1 MANELTFHQLATILN
16 TITAQATGKTGIAAV
31 DTSSFVTV
39 GQEALNCGYDT
50 LSTAISQVLGKTIFA
65 VRPYTAKFR
74 GLEMSE
80 QQYGNSSRK
89 LSPIDKDFENDPAID
104 PAQMVDGGSI
114 DPYVISKPL
123 VQQENFYG
131 TEVYKKPLTIY
142 DWQLDQAFT
151 GPDQFGQFVSMMMQ
165 NASDMLEQ
173 ARENTKRMT
182 LVNLIG
188 AILGQYATNQN
199 VKLVTEYNAYLG
211 LSGANALTWAG
222 IKGDAEQYQRFMR
235 FAYARIATVASMLT
249 ERSAKYHVSLPNKTI
264 MRHTPY
270 EYQRLYMLGQ
280 ERYDME
286 AQVLADAF
294 HDNYLKLA
302 DVETVNFWQS
312 INTPDTINVTPSYL
326 VTSGNNVGTVAKGA
340 AVNKAGIFAVIM
352 DRDAAGVVQVNERT
366 RTAYN
371 ARGEYTNYW
380 FSAAMKYYNSFT
392 ENCVVFTLD

>member
-1 MANELTFHQLATILN
+1 MANELTFNQLATVLN
-16 TITAQATGKTGIAAV
+16 AITAQATGKTGIAAV

-39 GQEALNCGYDT
+39 GQEALKCGYDT
-50 LSTAISQVLGKTIFA
+50 LNTAISQVLGKTIFA
-65 VRPYTAKFR
+65 VRPYTAKFK
-74 GLEMSE
+74 GLEMTE

-114 DPYVISKPL
+114 DPFVISKPL

-131 TEVYKKPLTIY
+131 SEVYKKSLTIY

-182 LVNLIG
+182 LANLIG
-188 AILGQYATNQN
+188 AVLGHYAANQN

-211 LSGANALTWAG
+211 LTGQNALTWAG
-222 IKGDAEQYQRFMR
+222 IKGNADQYQRFMR
-235 FAYARIATVASMLT
+235 FSYARIATVASMLT
-249 ERSAKYHVSLPNKTI
+249 ERSAKYHVSLPDKTI

-326 VTSGNNVGTVAKGA
+326 IASGTNVGTVAKGA

-366 RTAYN
+366 RTQYN
-371 ARGEYTNYW
+371 GRGEYTNYW
-380 FSAAMKYYNSFT
+380 FGATMKYYNSFT

>member
-1 MANELTFHQLATILN
+1 MANELTFNQLATILN
-16 TITAQATGKTGIAAV
+16 AITAQATGKTGIAAV

-39 GQEALNCGYDT
+39 GQEALKTGYDT
-50 LSTAISQVLGKTIFA
+50 LNTAISQVLGKTIFA

-74 GLEMSE
+74 GLEMTE

-131 TEVYKKPLTIY
+131 TEVYKKSLTIY
-142 DWQLDQAFT
+142 DWQLDQAMR
-151 GPDQFGQFVSMMMQ
+151 GPDEFGQFVAMMMQ

-182 LVNLIG
+182 LANLIG
-188 AILGQYATNQN
+188 AVLGHYAANQN
-199 VKLVTEYNAYLG
+199 VKLVTAYNEY
-211 LSGANALTWAG
+211 LSLTGQNVLTWAA
-222 IKGDAEQYQRFMR
+222 IKGNAEQYQRFMR
-235 FAYARIATVASMLT
+235 FAYARIATIASLLT
-249 ERSAKYHVSLPNKTI
+249 ERSAKYHVSLPDKII

-294 HDNYLKLA
+294 HDNYLRLA

-326 VTSGNNVGTVAKGA
+326 IASGNNVGTVAKGA
-340 AVNKAGIFAVIM
+340 AVNKSGIFAVLM
-352 DRDAAGVVQVNERT
+352 DRDAAGVVQVNERA
-366 RTAYN
+366 RTQYN
-371 ARGEYTNYW
+371 ARGEYTNHW
-380 FSAAMKYYNSFT
+380 FGAAMKYYNSFT

>member
-1 MANELTFHQLATILN
+1 
-16 TITAQATGKTGIAAV
+16 
-31 DTSSFVTV
+31 
-39 GQEALNCGYDT
+39 
-50 LSTAISQVLGKTIFA
+50 
-65 VRPYTAKFR
+65 
-74 GLEMSE
+74 
-80 QQYGNSSRK
+80 
-89 LSPIDKDFENDPAID
+89 
-104 PAQMVDGGSI
+104 
-114 DPYVISKPL
+114 
-123 VQQENFYG
+123 
-131 TEVYKKPLTIY
+131 
-142 DWQLDQAFT
+142 
-151 GPDQFGQFVSMMMQ
+151 
-165 NASDMLEQ
+165 MLEQ

-188 AILGQYATNQN
+188 AVLGQYAANQN

-211 LSGANALTWAG
+211 LTGQNVLTWAA
-222 IKGDAEQYQRFMR
+222 IKGNADQYQRFMR

-270 EYQRLYMLGQ
+270 EFQRLYMLGQ

-294 HDNYLKLA
+294 HDNYLKYA

-326 VTSGNNVGTVAKGA
+326 IASGTNVGTVAKGA
-340 AVNKAGIFAVIM
+340 AVNKAGIFAVLM
-352 DRDAAGVVQVNERT
+352 DRDAAGVVQVNERA
-366 RTAYN
+366 RSAYN
-371 ARGEYTNYW
+371 PRGEYTNHW